1 MHARHRDQEENEVM
15 VRLADLD
22 EPERSHLGAIPCP
35 DFTTRPWVAGPPLR
49 ERRVALVSTA
59 ALQHRADNPLL
70 IGAGDYRVIA
80 DDTPDGDLVMGHVST
95 NFDRSGFEQDLN
107 VVLPR
112 DRLHELAE
120 AGEIASV
127 ATYHYAFMGSTDPMQ
142 MEDAA
147 HALAGHLKADG
158 VDTVFLLPV

>member
-1 MHARHRDQEENEVM
+1 M

-22 EPERSHLGAIPCP
+22 EPERSHLGSIPCP
-35 DFTTRPWVAGPPLR
+35 DFEARPWVRGPKMS
-49 ERRVALVSTA
+49 ERRVALISTA
-59 ALQHRADNPLL
+59 ALQHRDDNPML

-80 DDTPDGDLVMGHVST
+80 DDTPDKDLVMGHIST

-112 DRLHELAE
+112 DRLHELAA
-120 AGEIASV
+120 AGEIGSV
-127 ATYHYAFMGSTDPMQ
+127 ATYHYAFMGSTDPLG

-147 HALAGHLKADG
+147 RALAGHLKADG

>member
-1 MHARHRDQEENEVM
+1 M

-22 EPERSHLGAIPCP
+22 EPERSHLGTIPCP
-35 DFTTRPWVAGPPLR
+35 DFDTQPWVAGGPLS
-49 ERRVALVSTA
+49 ERRIAMVSTA
-59 ALQHRADNPLL
+59 ALQHRNDNPFL
-70 IGAGDYRVIA
+70 IGTGDYRVIA
-80 DDTPDGDLVMGHVST
+80 DDTPDKDLVMGHIST

-120 AGEIASV
+120 AGEIGSV
-127 ATYHYAFMGSTDPMQ
+127 GKYHYAFMGSTDPMQ

-147 HALAGHLKADG
+147 RAMAGHLKADG

>member
-1 MHARHRDQEENEVM
+1 M
-15 VRLADLD
+15 VRIADLD
-22 EPERSHLGAIPCP
+22 EPERSHLGTIPCP
-35 DFTTRPWVAGPPLR
+35 EFTTRPWITGGPLSG
-49 ERRVALVSTA
+49 RRVAMVSTA
-59 ALQHRADNPLL
+59 ALQHRDDNPFL
-70 IGAGDYRVIA
+70 IGTGDYRVIA
-80 DDTPDGDLVMGHVST
+80 DDTPDGDLVMGHIST

-112 DRLHELAE
+112 DRLHEMA
-120 AGEIASV
+120 ARGEIGSV

-147 HALAGHLKADG
+147 HVMAGHLKADG

>member
-1 MHARHRDQEENEVM
+1 M

-22 EPERSHLGAIPCP
+22 EPERSHLGSIPCP
-35 DFTTRPWVAGPPLR
+35 DFEARPWVRGPKMS
-49 ERRVALVSTA
+49 ERRVALISTA
-59 ALQHRADNPLL
+59 ALQHRDDNPML

-80 DDTPDGDLVMGHVST
+80 DDTPDKGLVMGHIST

-112 DRLHELAE
+112 DRLHELAA
-120 AGEIASV
+120 AGEIGSV
-127 ATYHYAFMGSTDPMQ
+127 ATYHYAFMGSTDPLG

-147 HALAGHLKADG
+147 RALAGHLKADG

>member
-1 MHARHRDQEENEVM
+1 M
-15 VRLADLD
+15 
-22 EPERSHLGAIPCP
+22 S
-35 DFTTRPWVAGPPLR
+35 
-49 ERRVALVSTA
+49 ERRVALISTA
-59 ALQHRADNPLL
+59 ALQHRDDNPML

-80 DDTPDGDLVMGHVST
+80 DDTPDKDLVMGHIST

-112 DRLHELAE
+112 DRLHEMAA
-120 AGEIASV
+120 AGEIGSV
-127 ATYHYAFMGSTDPMQ
+127 ATYHYAFMGSTDPVG

-147 HALAGHLKADG
+147 RALAGHLKADG